1 MIFIKGQHLNLNQQN
16 LINSYL
22 DMKKERID
30 WIMFIVICIQFAI
43 MIGLFVLYNIE
54 VTNRDNYIKAKEYD
68 INEHIEI
75 IQKQQHTIED
85 LKIENQVLHDSVWH
99 LQDNLNKK

>member
-1 MIFIKGQHLNLNQQN
+1 
-16 LINSYL
+16 
-22 DMKKERID
+22 MKKERID

-54 VTNRDNYIKAKEYD
+54 VTNRDSFIKA
-68 INEHIEI
+68 NEHILNEHLETI
-75 IQKQQHTIED
+75 KQQQHTIED
-85 LKIENQVLHDSVWH
+85 LKIKNQILHDSVWH